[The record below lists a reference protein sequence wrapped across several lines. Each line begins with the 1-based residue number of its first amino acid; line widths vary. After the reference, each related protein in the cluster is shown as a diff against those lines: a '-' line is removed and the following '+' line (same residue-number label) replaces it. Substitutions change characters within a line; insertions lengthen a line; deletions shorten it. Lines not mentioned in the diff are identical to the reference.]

1 MKNNLLSQL
10 VPVKPSL
17 QIHVYPFI
25 FKKVVRQVPPFKQT
39 FELAHCDVVK
49 LHVNPEQPEKHVQP
63 TLPLLSIKQ
72 IP

>member
-49 LHVNPEQPEKHVQP
+49 LHVNPE
-63 TLPLLSIKQ
+63 
-72 IP
+72 